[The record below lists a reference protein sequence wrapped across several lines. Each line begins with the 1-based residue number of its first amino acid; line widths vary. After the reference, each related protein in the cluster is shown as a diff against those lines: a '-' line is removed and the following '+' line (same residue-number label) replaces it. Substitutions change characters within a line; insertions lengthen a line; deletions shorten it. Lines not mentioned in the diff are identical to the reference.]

1 MSVRTLEQELRYTWL
16 SVSKMYNE
24 EASKYGGSMAVGF
37 ALLSL
42 NPKEDTPSTSLGPKM
57 GMESTS
63 LSRTLRFMEDE
74 NLIQRIPN
82 PEDGRGVL
90 IKLTERGMEFRNYAR
105 ELVMKFNKT
114 ITNEVGEDSVKNFYQ
129 VVDRINKLIKN
140 KEIFVTT
147 AKKSIN
153 KLELRKYLFSG
164 SLFSVKTNVRGQT
177 QKKFILS
184 NAKKRLIL
192 RKNSNKT
199 S

>member
-1 MSVRTLEQELRYTWL
+1 MHFIMLTTGYNKNFCYLLCMHSKFLYIYFMWVRTLEQELRYTWL

-42 NPKEDTPSTSLGPKM
+42 NPKENTPSTSLGPKM

-140 KEIFVTT
+140 KEIF
-147 AKKSIN
+147 K
-153 KLELRKYLFSG
+153 
-164 SLFSVKTNVRGQT
+164 
-177 QKKFILS
+177 
-184 NAKKRLIL
+184 
-192 RKNSNKT
+192 
-199 S
+199 